1 MSRRHVDH
9 RDREERRED
18 LLRPNPYAG
27 YYRDDIAMY
36 IVVECKAY
44 EIAESQFRRAI
55 WLNPFEP
62 RFKVHL
68 AWCLYKQGR
77 DAEARACLSEVP
89 EADMDDDMRTMAK
102 LIRQSPAEK
111 PEGENR

>member
-1 MSRRHVDH
+1 MSGKHIDH

-27 YYRDDIAMY
+27 YDRDDIAMHL
-36 IVVECKAY
+36 VEREAY
-44 EIAESQFRRAI
+44 EIAESLLRRAI
-55 WLNPFEP
+55 WLNPFEA

-68 AWCLYKQGR
+68 AWCFYRQGR
-77 DAEARACLSEVP
+77 DADARACLAEVP
-89 EADMDDDMRTMAK
+89 EADMDDDMRAMAK